1 MNKLKKKLAFYLIIS
16 IILLIQNIP
25 YASTKIKIVNKINN
39 EIITNFDIQ
48 KEYNYLI
55 ALNNELQKIP
65 LSEGLNIAK
74 DSLIREKIKTSELKK
89 IYELE
94 NFNRYDYLNNIFQ
107 NFYKKL
113 NISSE
118 KEFENYLKSFDL
130 SVEEVKQKIKL
141 EILWNQLIGLKY
153 KDQINIDEENLKKKI
168 SQNNLNFKKSIEYD
182 LSEIVFQA
190 KTQEELTAKINEIKS
205 NIELIGFSSA
215 ANKYSISESAKF
227 GGKIGKLLESQ
238 LSTKIR
244 DELKKL
250 EINQVSKPL
259 NIGGS
264 FLLLFVNDKKEIK
277 LEQDKDKV
285 LKKMIESER
294 TRQFDQFSQ
303 VYFNKIKLN
312 VQIESY

>member
-1 MNKLKKKLAFYLIIS
+1 MNKLKKKLTFYLIIS
-16 IILLIQNIP
+16 IILLIQNIS

-65 LSEGLNIAK
+65 LSEALNIAK

-118 KEFENYLKSFDL
+118 EEFENYLKSFDL
-130 SVEEVKQKIKL
+130 SVEEVKEKIKL
-141 EILWNQLIGLKY
+141 EILWNQLIGLNY

-227 GGKIGKLLESQ
+227 GGKIGKLLENQ

-244 DELKKL
+244 DELKKV

>member
-1 MNKLKKKLAFYLIIS
+1 MKKLTFYLIIS
-16 IILLIQNIP
+16 IILLIQNIS

-55 ALNNELQKIP
+55 ALNNELQKVP
-65 LSEGLNIAK
+65 LSEALDIAK

-130 SVEEVKQKIKL
+130 SVEEVKEKIKL

-168 SQNNLNFKKSIEYD
+168 LQNNLNFKKSIEYD

-190 KTQEELTAKINEIKS
+190 KTQEELTTKINEIKS

-244 DELKKL
+244 DELKKV

-264 FLLLFVNDKKEIK
+264 FLILFVNDKKEIK

>member
-1 MNKLKKKLAFYLIIS
+1 MKKLTFYLIIS
-16 IILLIQNIP
+16 ITLLIQNIS

-55 ALNNELQKIP
+55 ALNNELQKVP
-65 LSEGLNIAK
+65 LSEALDIAK

-130 SVEEVKQKIKL
+130 SVEEVKEKIKL

-168 SQNNLNFKKSIEYD
+168 LQNNLNFKKSIEYD

-190 KTQEELTAKINEIKS
+190 KTQEELTTKINEIKS

-244 DELKKL
+244 DELKKV

>member
-16 IILLIQNIP
+16 IILLIQNIS

-130 SVEEVKQKIKL
+130 SVEEVKEKIKL

-244 DELKKL
+244 DELKKV

>member
-1 MNKLKKKLAFYLIIS
+1 MKKLTFYLIIS
-16 IILLIQNIP
+16 IILLIQNIS

-55 ALNNELQKIP
+55 ALNNELQKVP
-65 LSEGLNIAK
+65 LSEALNIAK

-89 IYELE
+89 IYKLE

-130 SVEEVKQKIKL
+130 SVEEVKEKIKL
-141 EILWNQLIGLKY
+141 EILWNQLIGVKF
-153 KDQINIDEENLKKKI
+153 KDQITIDEENLKKKI

-190 KTQEELTAKINEIKS
+190 KTQEELTTKIDEIKS

-244 DELKKL
+244 DELKKV

-264 FLLLFVNDKKEIK
+264 FLILFVNDKKEIK

>member
-1 MNKLKKKLAFYLIIS
+1 MKKLTFYLIIS
-16 IILLIQNIP
+16 ITLLIQNIS

-55 ALNNELQKIP
+55 ALNNELQKVP
-65 LSEGLNIAK
+65 LSEALDIAK

-130 SVEEVKQKIKL
+130 SVEEVKEKIKL

-244 DELKKL
+244 DELKKV

>member
-1 MNKLKKKLAFYLIIS
+1 MKKLTFYLIIS
-16 IILLIQNIP
+16 IILLIQNIS

-55 ALNNELQKIP
+55 ALNNELQKVP
-65 LSEGLNIAK
+65 LSEALNIAK

-130 SVEEVKQKIKL
+130 SVEEVKEKIKL
-141 EILWNQLIGLKY
+141 EILWNQLIGVKF
-153 KDQINIDEENLKKKI
+153 KDQITIDEENLKKKI

-190 KTQEELTAKINEIKS
+190 KTQEELTTKIDEIKS

-244 DELKKL
+244 DELKKV

-264 FLLLFVNDKKEIK
+264 FLILFVNDKKEIK

>member
-1 MNKLKKKLAFYLIIS
+1 MNKIKQKLISYLIIS
-16 IILLIQNIP
+16 IVLLIQNIS

-55 ALNNELQKIP
+55 ALNNELQKVP
-65 LSEGLNIAK
+65 LSEALNIAK

-130 SVEEVKQKIKL
+130 SVEEVKEKIKL
-141 EILWNQLIGLKY
+141 EILWNQLIGVKF
-153 KDQINIDEENLKKKI
+153 KDQITIDEENLKKKI

-190 KTQEELTAKINEIKS
+190 KTQEELTTKINEIKS
-205 NIELIGFSSA
+205 
-215 ANKYSISESAKF
+215 NKYSISESAKF

-244 DELKKL
+244 DELKKV

>member
-1 MNKLKKKLAFYLIIS
+1 MNKLKKKLTFYLIIS
-16 IILLIQNIP
+16 VILLIQNIS

-48 KEYNYLI
+48 KEYNYLL
-55 ALNNELQKIP
+55 ALNNELQKVP
-65 LSEGLNIAK
+65 LSEALDIAK

-130 SVEEVKQKIKL
+130 SVEEVKEKIKL

-168 SQNNLNFKKSIEYD
+168 LQNNLNFKKSIEYD

-190 KTQEELTAKINEIKS
+190 KNQEELTAKINEIKS
-205 NIELIGFSSA
+205 NIELIGFSST

-244 DELKKL
+244 DELKRV

>member
-1 MNKLKKKLAFYLIIS
+1 MKKLKKKLTFYLIIS
-16 IILLIQNIP
+16 ITLLIQNIS

-55 ALNNELQKIP
+55 ALNNELQKVP
-65 LSEGLNIAK
+65 LSEALDIAK

-130 SVEEVKQKIKL
+130 SVEEVKEKIKL

-244 DELKKL
+244 DELKKV

>member
-16 IILLIQNIP
+16 IILLIQNIS

-130 SVEEVKQKIKL
+130 SVEEVKEKIKL

-244 DELKKL
+244 DELKKV

-285 LKKMIESER
+285 LKNMIESER

>member
-1 MNKLKKKLAFYLIIS
+1 MNKLKKKLTFYLIIS
-16 IILLIQNIP
+16 IILLIQNIS

-65 LSEGLNIAK
+65 LSEALNIAK

-118 KEFENYLKSFDL
+118 EEFENYLKSFDL
-130 SVEEVKQKIKL
+130 SVEEVKEKIKL

-227 GGKIGKLLESQ
+227 GGKIGKLLENQ

-244 DELKKL
+244 DELKKV

>member
-1 MNKLKKKLAFYLIIS
+1 MNKIKRKLISYLIVS
-16 IILLIQNIP
+16 IVLLIQNIS

-55 ALNNELQKIP
+55 ALNNELQKVP
-65 LSEGLNIAK
+65 LSEALDIAK

-130 SVEEVKQKIKL
+130 SVEEVKEKIKL

-168 SQNNLNFKKSIEYD
+168 LQNNLNFKKSIEYD

-190 KTQEELTAKINEIKS
+190 KTQEELTTKINEIKS

-244 DELKKL
+244 DELKKV

>member
-1 MNKLKKKLAFYLIIS
+1 MKKLTFYLIIS
-16 IILLIQNIP
+16 IILLIQNIS

-39 EIITNFDIQ
+39 EVITNFDIQ

-55 ALNNELQKIP
+55 ALNNELQKVP
-65 LSEGLNIAK
+65 LSEALDIAK

-130 SVEEVKQKIKL
+130 SVEEVKEKIKL

-168 SQNNLNFKKSIEYD
+168 LQNNLNFKKSIEYD

-190 KTQEELTAKINEIKS
+190 KTQEELTTKINEIKS

-244 DELKKL
+244 DELKKV

>member
-16 IILLIQNIP
+16 VILLIQNIS

-65 LSEGLNIAK
+65 LSEALNIAK

-130 SVEEVKQKIKL
+130 SVEEVKEKIKL

-244 DELKKL
+244 DELKKV

>member
-1 MNKLKKKLAFYLIIS
+1 MIKIKQKLISCLILFIF
-16 IILLIQNIP
+16 LLIQNIS

-55 ALNNELQKIP
+55 ALNNELKKVP
-65 LSEGLNIAK
+65 LNEALNIAK
-74 DSLIREKIKTSELKK
+74 KSLIREKIKTSELKK

-94 NFNRYDYLNNIFQ
+94 NFSRYDYLNNIFQ

-130 SVEEVKQKIKL
+130 SIEEVKEKIKI
-141 EILWNQLIGLKY
+141 EILWNQLIGAKF
-153 KDQINIDEENLKKKI
+153 KDQINIDEENLKRKI
-168 SQNNLNFKKSIEYD
+168 SENNLNFKKSVEYD

-238 LSTKIR
+238 LSNQIR
-244 DELKKL
+244 DELKKI

-285 LKKMIESER
+285 LKKMIESEK

>member
-16 IILLIQNIP
+16 IILLIQNIS

-118 KEFENYLKSFDL
+118 KEFEDYLKSFDL
-130 SVEEVKQKIKL
+130 SVEEVKEKIKL
-141 EILWNQLIGLKY
+141 EILWNQLIGVKF
-153 KDQINIDEENLKKKI
+153 KDQINIDEENLKKK
-168 SQNNLNFKKSIEYD
+168 YH
-182 LSEIVFQA
+182 
-190 KTQEELTAKINEIKS
+190 KII
-205 NIELIGFSSA
+205 
-215 ANKYSISESAKF
+215 
-227 GGKIGKLLESQ
+227 
-238 LSTKIR
+238 
-244 DELKKL
+244 
-250 EINQVSKPL
+250 
-259 NIGGS
+259 
-264 FLLLFVNDKKEIK
+264 
-277 LEQDKDKV
+277 
-285 LKKMIESER
+285 
-294 TRQFDQFSQ
+294 
-303 VYFNKIKLN
+303 
-312 VQIESY
+312 

>member
-1 MNKLKKKLAFYLIIS
+1 MKKLTFYLIIS
-16 IILLIQNIP
+16 IILLIQNIS

-55 ALNNELQKIP
+55 ALNNELQKVP
-65 LSEGLNIAK
+65 LSEALDIAK

-130 SVEEVKQKIKL
+130 SVEEVKEKIKL

-168 SQNNLNFKKSIEYD
+168 LQNNLNFKKSIEYD

-190 KTQEELTAKINEIKS
+190 KTQEELTTKINEIKS

-244 DELKKL
+244 DELKKV
-250 EINQVSKPL
+250 EINQVSKPI

>member
-1 MNKLKKKLAFYLIIS
+1 MKKLTFYLIIS
-16 IILLIQNIP
+16 ITLLIQNIS

-130 SVEEVKQKIKL
+130 SVEEVKEKIKL

-244 DELKKL
+244 DELKKV

>member
-16 IILLIQNIP
+16 IILLIQNIS

>member
-1 MNKLKKKLAFYLIIS
+1 MKKLTFYLIIS
-16 IILLIQNIP
+16 IILLIQNIS

-55 ALNNELQKIP
+55 ALNNELQKVP
-65 LSEGLNIAK
+65 LSEALDIAK

-130 SVEEVKQKIKL
+130 SVEEVKEKIKL

-168 SQNNLNFKKSIEYD
+168 LQNNLNFKKSIEYD

-190 KTQEELTAKINEIKS
+190 KTQEELTTKINEIKS

-215 ANKYSISESAKF
+215 ANTYSISESAKF

-244 DELKKL
+244 DELKKV

>member
-1 MNKLKKKLAFYLIIS
+1 MNKIKQKLISYLIIS
-16 IILLIQNIP
+16 IVLLIQNIS

-55 ALNNELQKIP
+55 ALNNELQKVP
-65 LSEGLNIAK
+65 LSEALNIAK

-89 IYELE
+89 IYKLE

-130 SVEEVKQKIKL
+130 SVEEVKEKIKL
-141 EILWNQLIGLKY
+141 EILWNQLIGVKF
-153 KDQINIDEENLKKKI
+153 KDQITIDEENLKKKI

-190 KTQEELTAKINEIKS
+190 KTQEELTTKIDEIKS

-244 DELKKL
+244 DELKKV

>member
-1 MNKLKKKLAFYLIIS
+1 MKKLTFYLIIS
-16 IILLIQNIP
+16 IILLIQNIS

-55 ALNNELQKIP
+55 ALNNELQKVP
-65 LSEGLNIAK
+65 LSEALDIAK

-130 SVEEVKQKIKL
+130 SVEEVKEKIKL

-168 SQNNLNFKKSIEYD
+168 LQNNLNFKKSIEYD

-190 KTQEELTAKINEIKS
+190 KTQEELTTKINEIKS

-244 DELKKL
+244 DELKKV

>member
-1 MNKLKKKLAFYLIIS
+1 MN
-16 IILLIQNIP
+16 
-25 YASTKIKIVNKINN
+25 
-39 EIITNFDIQ
+39 
-48 KEYNYLI
+48 
-55 ALNNELQKIP
+55 
-65 LSEGLNIAK
+65 
-74 DSLIREKIKTSELKK
+74 R
-89 IYELE
+89 
-94 NFNRYDYLNNIFQ
+94 IFQ

-113 NISSE
+113 NINSE

-130 SVEEVKQKIKL
+130 SVDEVKEKIKL
-141 EILWNQLIGLKY
+141 EILWNQLIGVKF
-153 KDQINIDEENLKKKI
+153 KDQINIDEENLKEKI
-168 SQNNLNFKKSIEYD
+168 SKNNLNFKKSIEYD

-190 KTQEELTAKINEIKS
+190 KTQEELTVKINEIKT
-205 NIELIGFSSA
+205 NIELIGFSNA

-227 GGKIGKLLESQ
+227 GGKIGKLQESQ
-238 LSTKIR
+238 LSSKIR
-244 DELKKL
+244 EELKKI

-285 LKKMIESER
+285 LKKMIESEK

-312 VQIESY
+312 VQIESF